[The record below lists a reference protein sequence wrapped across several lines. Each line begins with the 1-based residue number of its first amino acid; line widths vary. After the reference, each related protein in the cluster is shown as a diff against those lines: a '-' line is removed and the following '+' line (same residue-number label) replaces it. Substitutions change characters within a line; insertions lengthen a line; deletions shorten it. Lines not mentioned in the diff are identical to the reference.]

1 MDQITELVR
10 RVLEGDT
17 QAFEIIY
24 QNTYRQIY
32 YTCMSFLK
40 NEQNV
45 YDVMQDTYITALTRL
60 GQLQNPDRLV
70 AWLNQIAVNRCRDFL
85 RKRQPEQLPDELTGT
100 ELVEN
105 NDNFL
110 PESYVINEEKRK
122 KLLDIMQEELSSTV
136 SDYNIVLL

>member
-40 NEQNV
+40 NECYAGYIYNS
-45 YDVMQDTYITALTRL
+45 TYEAGTAAE
-60 GQLQNPDRLV
+60 P
-70 AWLNQIAVNRCRDFL
+70 
-85 RKRQPEQLPDELTGT
+85 
-100 ELVEN
+100 
-105 NDNFL
+105 
-110 PESYVINEEKRK
+110 
-122 KLLDIMQEELSSTV
+122 
-136 SDYNIVLL
+136 

>member
-70 AWLNQIAVNRCRDFL
+70 AWLNQIAVNRCRD
-85 RKRQPEQLPDELTGT
+85 
-100 ELVEN
+100 
-105 NDNFL
+105 
-110 PESYVINEEKRK
+110 S
-122 KLLDIMQEELSSTV
+122 
-136 SDYNIVLL
+136 

>member
-1 MDQITELVR
+1 
-10 RVLEGDT
+10 
-17 QAFEIIY
+17 
-24 QNTYRQIY
+24 
-32 YTCMSFLK
+32 MSFLK

-122 KLLDIMQEELSSTV
+122 KLLDIMQEERSAV
-136 SDYNIVLL
+136 Q